1 MYGYQIIIYH
11 VKNLVDQS
19 TSLAFLNEMFRNWGS
34 DACLLLLYFRLYI
47 DINIYV
53 FPLVQVFDVKSEDSK
68 ETSKP

>member
-19 TSLAFLNEMFRNWGS
+19 TPLAFLNEMFRNWGS